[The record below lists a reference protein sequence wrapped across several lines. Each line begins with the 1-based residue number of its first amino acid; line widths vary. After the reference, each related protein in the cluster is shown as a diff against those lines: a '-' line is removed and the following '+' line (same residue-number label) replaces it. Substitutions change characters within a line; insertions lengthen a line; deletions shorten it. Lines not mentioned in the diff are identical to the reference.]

1 MMKKLKNINGNR
13 VEYCSPECLSM
24 QSLQGGTLCQSEQT
38 GVEEY
43 TENTV
48 DWTWENSEET
58 L

>member
-1 MMKKLKNINGNR
+1 MMKKLKSTNGTR
-13 VEYCSPECLSM
+13 VEYRSPECHSV
-24 QSLQGGTLCQSEQT
+24 QTLQGGTLCQSEQT

-48 DWTWENSEET
+48 DWTWENQEET

>member
-24 QSLQGGTLCQSEQT
+24 QSLKGGTLCQSEQT

-48 DWTWENSEET
+48 DWTWEN
-58 L
+58 